1 MKFGTFQIG
10 GSTQR
15 VQARLTEASK
25 AYAAVTR
32 GAVASLNRE
41 DIGWSRWGDEDATS
55 DVVSLTVIKE
65 HSLRARRL
73 AAYNPLVKRGIGIR
87 NAYMWSE
94 IPRISGIKTP
104 ETAALYDTVL
114 SRTARARDEAAFCTD
129 GIVLYT
135 VRRTDK
141 RVAPVPLSRIRGI
154 ARALDATDEADI
166 FAFLIDPVPVS
177 DTLSTEEQERRKP
190 EWHVVNGK
198 DWAPVKDE
206 KGYRTVHNDRVVYEM
221 VNRQIGEQW
230 GKPELMGAVYWAQAY
245 KEFLEASHVMTKAL
259 ARIAFKVTSA
269 TAKQQQA
276 VIQQMSN
283 AQGIGGLASL
293 GAGQEFT
300 AVSKAG
306 AGIDFGAG
314 TPLASMVASALDV
327 PLSVL
332 LTDGSAGGR
341 QGAETALEDPT
352 FKAFE
357 FRRQIHKSLIQ
368 KIFLALGRK
377 VEVELAPLSNELI
390 QRWGQVVT
398 LGLQNG
404 ILHKTEA
411 RSLFLDRL
419 QPINARPIN
428 DLPVSEEIL
437 AAKSLADP
445 NAVQDSVAK
454 KSNSRTGVGA
464 MSDGT
469 NANRDEAG
477 GETLA

>member
-1 MKFGTFQIG
+1 M
-10 GSTQR
+10 
-15 VQARLTEASK
+15 
-25 AYAAVTR
+25 Y
-32 GAVASLNRE
+32 
-41 DIGWSRWGDEDATS
+41 
-55 DVVSLTVIKE
+55 
-65 HSLRARRL
+65 
-73 AAYNPLVKRGIGIR
+73 KR
-87 NAYMWSE
+87 
-94 IPRISGIKTP
+94 
-104 ETAALYDTVL
+104 
-114 SRTARARDEAAFCTD
+114 
-129 GIVLYT
+129 
-135 VRRTDK
+135 
-141 RVAPVPLSRIRGI
+141 
-154 ARALDATDEADI
+154 
-166 FAFLIDPVPVS
+166 
-177 DTLSTEEQERRKP
+177 Q
-190 EWHVVNGK
+190 
-198 DWAPVKDE
+198 
-206 KGYRTVHNDRVVYEM
+206 
-221 VNRQIGEQW
+221 
-230 GKPELMGAVYWAQAY
+230 
-245 KEFLEASHVMTKAL
+245 
-259 ARIAFKVTSA
+259 
-269 TAKQQQA
+269 
-276 VIQQMSN
+276 
-283 AQGIGGLASL
+283 
-293 GAGQEFT
+293 
-300 AVSKAG
+300 
-306 AGIDFGAG
+306 
-314 TPLASMVASALDV
+314 
-327 PLSVL
+327 
-332 LTDGSAGGR
+332 
-341 QGAETALEDPT
+341 ALEDPT